1 MLKEARPYS
10 SASGKQPAWRGNAL
24 ALRQPLPC
32 LQPSNKHDYETQHG
46 KVFPPHRWMRMEKIA
61 SGHCPKNN

>member
-10 SASGKQPAWRGNAL
+10 SASGKQPAWQGSAL

-32 LQPSNKHDYETQHG
+32 LQPSNKHDY
-46 KVFPPHRWMRMEKIA
+46 KPSMAKCFPPTQVDADGKDCIRPL
-61 SGHCPKNN
+61 PKK